1 MHNLYSQ
8 LLRRPNA
15 EDDKYS
21 RGVVG
26 FVTGSDKFPG
36 AAILGVSAAV
46 RAGIGMVRY
55 LGPDSVTQLLL
66 EVRPEVVIQ
75 PGRAQA
81 WVVGSGVPEEKGSEQ
96 ALRIGRI
103 AGQPGLLV
111 VDAGALALID
121 YSSALATCVLTPH
134 AGEMAALLTRLGQ
147 NWSREQVE
155 HKPQEAC
162 ELAAKLTGQ
171 VVLLKGSQSV
181 VSDGVRSITTQPAPA
196 DLATAGTGDV
206 LAGIIGALLA
216 ANAEQIISE
225 KIDLINVCLFAIQ
238 LHSRAAEIASHDG
251 PVAALDVAEAVRLAV
266 SEQLSKMESDA
277 E

>member
-1 MHNLYSQ
+1 MHNLHSQ

-46 RAGIGMVRY
+46 RSGIGMVRY

-134 AGEMAALLTRLGQ
+134 AGEMAVLLTRLGQ

-155 HKPQEAC
+155 QKPQEAC

-225 KIDLINVCLFAIQ
+225 KIDLIDVCLFAIQ

>member
-46 RAGIGMVRY
+46 RSGIGMVRY

-155 HKPQEAC
+155 QKPQEAC

-225 KIDLINVCLFAIQ
+225 KIDLIDVCLFAIQ

-266 SEQLSKMESDA
+266 NEQLSKMESDA

>member
-36 AAILGVSAAV
+36 AAILGVSAAM

-155 HKPQEAC
+155 QKPQEAC

-266 SEQLSKMESDA
+266 NEQLSKMESDA

>member
-1 MHNLYSQ
+1 MQNLHSQ

-36 AAILGVSAAV
+36 AAILGVSAAM

-55 LGPDSVTQLLL
+55 LGPDSVIQLLL

-96 ALRIGRI
+96 ALRIARI
-103 AGQPGLLV
+103 ASQPGLLV

-147 NWSREQVE
+147 NWAREQVE
-155 HKPQEAC
+155 QKPQEAC
-162 ELAAKLTGQ
+162 ELAATLTGQ

-181 VSDGVRSITTQPAPA
+181 VSDGVRSITTEPAPA

-225 KIDLINVCLFAIQ
+225 KIDLIDVCLFAIQ
-238 LHSRAAEIASHDG
+238 LHSRAAEIASHEG

-266 SEQLSKMESDA
+266 NEQLSKMESDA

>member
-46 RAGIGMVRY
+46 RSGIGMVRY

-155 HKPQEAC
+155 QKPQEAC

-251 PVAALDVAEAVRLAV
+251 PVAALDVAEAIRLAV
-266 SEQLSKMESDA
+266 NEQLSKMESDA

>member
-1 MHNLYSQ
+1 M
-8 LLRRPNA
+8 
-15 EDDKYS
+15 
-21 RGVVG
+21 
-26 FVTGSDKFPG
+26 
-36 AAILGVSAAV
+36 
-46 RAGIGMVRY
+46 
-55 LGPDSVTQLLL
+55 
-66 EVRPEVVIQ
+66 
-75 PGRAQA
+75 
-81 WVVGSGVPEEKGSEQ
+81 VGSGVPEEKGSEQ

-155 HKPQEAC
+155 QKPQEAC

-225 KIDLINVCLFAIQ
+225 KIDLIDVCLFAIQ

>member
-46 RAGIGMVRY
+46 RSGIGMVRY

-155 HKPQEAC
+155 QKPQEAC

-225 KIDLINVCLFAIQ
+225 KIDLIDVCLFAIQ

>member
-1 MHNLYSQ
+1 MQNLHSH
-8 LLRRPNA
+8 LLRTPNA

-26 FVTGSDKFPG
+26 FVTGSEKFPG
-36 AAILGVSAAV
+36 AAILGVSAAMRV
-46 RAGIGMVRY
+46 GIGMVRY
-55 LGPDSVTQLLL
+55 LGPDSVTRLVL

-96 ALRIGRI
+96 ALRIARI
-103 AGQPGLLV
+103 SGQPGLLV

-134 AGEMAALLTRLGQ
+134 AGEMAALLTRLDQ
-147 NWSREQVE
+147 NWSREQVQL
-155 HKPQEAC
+155 KPEAAC
-162 ELAAKLTGQ
+162 ALAANLTGQ
-171 VVLLKGSQSV
+171 TVLLKGSQSV
-181 VSDGVRSITTQPAPA
+181 ISDGTRSIKTNPAPA

-225 KIDLINVCLFAIQ
+225 EIDLIEVCLLAVS
-238 LHSRAAEIASHDG
+238 LHSRACELAAIDG
-251 PVAALDVAEAVRLAV
+251 PVVALDVAEAVRLAV
-266 SEQLSKMESDA
+266 REQLSGSGSDA

>member
-1 MHNLYSQ
+1 MQNLHSQ

-26 FVTGSDKFPG
+26 FVTGSEKFPG
-36 AAILGVSAAV
+36 AAILGVSAAM

-111 VDAGALALID
+111 VDAGALALLD

-147 NWSREQVE
+147 SWSREQVE
-155 HKPQEAC
+155 LKPQEAC

-171 VVLLKGSQSV
+171 IVLLKGSQSV
-181 VSDGVRSITTQPAPA
+181 VSDGVQSITTQPAPA

-225 KIDLINVCLFAIQ
+225 KIDLIEVCLFAIQ
-238 LHSRAAEIASHDG
+238 LHSRAAEIASQDG